1 MSAQTTQLPDDPH
14 VLKAL
19 VVRREAELIEARLLV
34 EKLKLELLRYK
45 RAKFG
50 ASSERLKAMQ
60 QLELLVEE
68 LESERERHEQYICQ
82 EAANE
87 AGSPRIR
94 PTRKPLPEH
103 LPRET
108 VTHQPESGPLRC
120 ACEGCGG
127 LLRLLGQDASEVLD
141 LVPARFKVVRHVRP
155 KYSCGKCQ
163 TIVQA
168 PAPSRPIARGLAGP
182 NLLAHVM
189 VGKFADHLPLYR
201 QSEIYAREGVQL
213 ERSTL
218 AGMVGGAAALLD
230 PLVHAVRRH
239 VLDAGKLHGDDTPV
253 PVLAP
258 GHGKTKTARLWVY
271 VRDERPMGSQQP
283 PAVWFQ
289 YAPDRKG
296 EHPRAHLKSFTG
308 ILQADGYAGFDA
320 LYASGRVSE
329 AACFAHA
336 RRKYFDLHAATGS
349 PQASQALLRIGE
361 LYDIEKTIRGKPPDE
376 RRKVRQERAVPKLDA
391 LKQWMDRTLAATSAK
406 SDLGKAILYSAKR
419 WVALTRYAQD
429 GRIEID
435 NNAAERA
442 LRAVGLGRKN
452 YLFMGSDAGGERAA
466 AMYSLIGTAKLNGLD
481 PQAYLR
487 HVFERIAEHPIN
499 RIDELLPWNVA
510 AQIQPYP
517 AELRLAA

>member
-1 MSAQTTQLPDDPH
+1 
-14 VLKAL
+14 V
-19 VVRREAELIEARLLV
+19 I
-34 EKLKLELLRYK
+34 
-45 RAKFG
+45 
-50 ASSERLKAMQ
+50 
-60 QLELLVEE
+60 
-68 LESERERHEQYICQ
+68 
-82 EAANE
+82 
-87 AGSPRIR
+87 
-94 PTRKPLPEH
+94 
-103 LPRET
+103 
-108 VTHQPESGPLRC
+108 
-120 ACEGCGG
+120 
-127 LLRLLGQDASEVLD
+127 
-141 LVPARFKVVRHVRP
+141 RHVRP

-189 VGKFADHLPLYR
+189 VSKFADHLPLYR

-218 AGMVGGAAALLD
+218 AGMVGGAAALLE
-230 PLVHAVRRH
+230 PLVDAVRRH
-239 VLDAGKLHGDDTPV
+239 VLDAEKLHGDDTPV
-253 PVLAP
+253 PVLTP

-271 VRDERPMGSQQP
+271 VRDERPMGGQQP
-283 PAVWFQ
+283 PAVWFE

-296 EHPRAHLKSFTG
+296 ERPRAHLKDFSG

-320 LYASGRVSE
+320 LYASSRVSE

-361 LYDIEKTIRGKPPDE
+361 LYEIEKAIRGKPPDE
-376 RRKVRQERAVPKLDA
+376 RLRVRQEQAIPKLDA
-391 LKQWMDRTLAATSAK
+391 LKQWMDQTLAATSAK
-406 SDLGKAILYSAKR
+406 CDLGKAILYSARR
-419 WVALTRYAQD
+419 WAALTRYAQD

-442 LRAVGLGRKN
+442 LRTVGLGRKN
-452 YLFMGSDAGGERAA
+452 YLFMGSDAGGKRAA
-466 AMYSLIGTAKLNGLD
+466 AMYSLIGTAKLNALD

-510 AQIQPYP
+510 AQIQPNP
-517 AELRLAA
+517 AEHRLAA